1 MRHKLKRIKITE
13 EVDIAKAIFTA
24 QDLAKMAGFG
34 KTNQCMVATAVSE
47 LARNIFLYALKGEVR
62 LRILEKNDQSG
73 IEVIALD
80 KGPGIRD
87 IARVMDDDYI
97 SPQGLG
103 LGLKGVKRL
112 MDEFVIDT
120 KRGRGTK
127 ITAIKWRQ
135 IKEA

>member
-1 MRHKLKRIKITE
+1 MRPKLKRIKITE
-13 EVDIAKAIFTA
+13 EVDIAKVIFA
-24 QDLAKMAGFG
+24 AEDLARMAGFN
-34 KTNQCMVATAVSE
+34 KTSQCMVATAVSE

-80 KGPGIRD
+80 KGPGIRN

-97 SPQGLG
+97 SAQGLG

-112 MDEFVIDT
+112 MDEFIIDS

-127 ITAIKWRQ
+127 ITAKKWC
-135 IKEA
+135 